1 MTTMEPNDPQP
12 ENSEPAPAVP
22 EPTGDE
28 DLDTDGE
35 PLAAEDSTQSP
46 PDAV

>member
-1 MTTMEPNDPQP
+1 VSTFYPEDQP
-12 ENSEPAPAVP
+12 P

-28 DLDTDGE
+28 DVDADGE
-35 PLAAEDSTQSP
+35 PLAAEDSAETP

>member
-1 MTTMEPNDPQP
+1 MTTLPDDTQP
-12 ENSEPAPAVP
+12 ENTEPAPAVP

-28 DLDTDGE
+28 DLDVAGE